1 VVRVLNFNLEVKR
14 AMFMFQNIDA
24 CQNQFTLLIFFKRAM
39 LYKANIGIT
48 N

>member
-1 VVRVLNFNLEVKR
+1 LNFNLEVKR
-14 AMFMFQNIDA
+14 AMFMSEKIDA
-24 CQNQFTLLIFFKRAM
+24 CQNHFTFLTFFKRAM